1 MRGGLAMLALGMLG
15 LATAG
20 SAAEVAT
27 EHILVKFKSD
37 EVAARALSRAAGLR
51 DLAATLD
58 LPAGAELREPAVNAL
73 LRSKDKTAVDA
84 LNLDRF
90 LYLDLPSGLSVEEA
104 IRRVSESP
112 RVEYAE
118 PDGIGTGGATPDD
131 PDYASQWHH
140 ANATTPSASIQT
152 PLAWD
157 ITTGST
163 NVILAVLDTG
173 LTSTMD
179 FTNRTV
185 AGYNFA
191 YMNADTTDDHGH
203 GTAVAGVAAAT
214 GNNATRVAGVDWN
227 CRILPVK
234 VLNSGN
240 SGLYSWWAQGVDFA
254 VANGAKI
261 INLSAG
267 GSTTSATLTAAITSA
282 IAQGVIFV
290 TITHNDGSG
299 TIRYPGRLTNCIT
312 VGATDTQDRRAV
324 FSNYGSQIDLCA
336 PGTNIYTVSRTGTLS
351 YGWGTSFSAPQ
362 VAGVCGLLAA
372 LRPDLTHEQAR
383 QLLCAGAED
392 QVGDATDTAGFDNY
406 HGWGRLNAYHS
417 LLLGQ
422 MQLDP
427 PTNTAGTATFTWTSP
442 ANASNKQPIQIQ
454 SCDAPDAGWGASW
467 TTNGIFYATNRS
479 AWSDTNAWTGPRFY
493 RLELRPL
500 P

>member
-1 MRGGLAMLALGMLG
+1 MLRGRTILFLTLLG
-15 LATAG
+15 TAEWCG
-20 SAAEVAT
+20 GADMAQD
-27 EHILVKFKSD
+27 HILVKFKPD
-37 EVAARALSRAAGLR
+37 GMKTRTLSRAEGLKN
-51 DLAATLD
+51 LAATLD
-58 LPAGAELREPAVNAL
+58 LPAGTVLREPAVNAL
-73 LRSKDKTAVDA
+73 LYSKDKATVDA
-84 LNLDRF
+84 VNLDRF
-90 LYLDLPSGLSVEEA
+90 LYLDLPPGLSVDEA
-104 IRRVSESP
+104 VRRVSENP
-112 RVEYAE
+112 QVEYAE
-118 PDGIGTGGATPDD
+118 PDGIGTGGVTPND
-131 PDYASQWHH
+131 PDYIDQWHH
-140 ANATTPSASIQT
+140 SNIMKPSASIQT
-152 PLAWD
+152 PRAWD

-173 LTSTMD
+173 LTSSTD

-191 YMNADTTDDHGH
+191 YTNADTTDDHGH

-214 GNNATRVAGVDWN
+214 GNNATRAAGVDWN
-227 CRILPVK
+227 CRIMPVK

-254 VANGAKI
+254 VVNGAKI

-267 GSTTSATLTAAITSA
+267 GSTTSATLTASITNA

-324 FSNYGSQIDLCA
+324 FSNYGAQIDLCA

-351 YGWGTSFSAPQ
+351 YWWGTSFAAPQ

-392 QVGDATDTAGFDNY
+392 QVGGAADTAGFDNY

-417 LLLGQ
+417 LLLAQ

-427 PTNTAGTATFTWTSP
+427 PTNAAGTATFTWTSP

-454 SCDAPDAGWGASW
+454 SCDILDAGWGASW
-467 TTNGIFYATNRS
+467 TTNGILYATNRS
-479 AWSDTNAWTGPRFY
+479 TWSDTNAWTGPRFY